1 MALAPAALT
10 ATVWLAATVRFA
22 RGLTIAARLATVRAG
37 RLPVAARSLTIA
49 ARSLA
54 ILTWTIITA
63 RGRAIIAARSRAIAA
78 RFGAGF
84 AAWHVAKGA
93 LFAFLRCER
102 VEHRA
107 ARGRGLTAVADPLV
121 ADVLIA

>member
-10 ATVWLAATVRFA
+10 ATIGLAATVRFA
-22 RGLTIAARLATVRAG
+22 RGLTIAARLAAVRAG
-37 RLPVAARSLTIA
+37 GTLTVTARSLSIAARGLAILTRAIVAARGRALITARSLTIA
-49 ARSLA
+49 ARSWA
-54 ILTWTIITA
+54 ITA
-63 RGRAIIAARSRAIAA
+63 W
-78 RFGAGF
+78 FGAGF

-107 ARGRGLTAVADPLV
+107 ARWG
-121 ADVLIA
+121 